1 MRHYDTHI
9 LIDLEAESLPEAV
22 EGLARVVSELDVLVG
37 VSVSGTGGLDE
48 REPEQG
54 Q

>member
-1 MRHYDTHI
+1 MAHYDTHI
-9 LIDLEAESLPEAV
+9 LVDLEAESLLEAV
-22 EGLARVVSELDVLVG
+22 EGLARVVGEVNGLIG